1 MTSFS
6 MESDVR
12 TEYHALRSTAG
23 VHLLRR
29 DVIRVSGPDAAP
41 YLQGQ
46 CSQDVEALATADAGG
61 SGTAPITADAGGSGT
76 APITADALLLSP
88 QGKIDAYLRITRL
101 GDDEFILDTDEGFG
115 EVAIA
120 RLERF
125 RLRVK
130 VEFELV
136 PWVCMAIRGPAA
148 LGAVIGRPLLVLPVE
163 WPGLAGVDLLGP
175 GPDGGLSEWV
185 GDQAVRCG
193 DPAWEAARIEAGI
206 PVNGREVTEGSIA
219 AEVGLVDRTVSFI
232 KGCFTGQEL
241 VARIDSRGSNVARR
255 LRGVVIEDLP
265 ATKSVP
271 VGAGIWTADQEHQ
284 VGHLSSV
291 AWSPGSQSSV
301 ALATLHRRVTPPESV
316 LVRWEDAGGPRTVHA
331 MALPLPLVV

>member
-1 MTSFS
+1 VTNFS
-6 MESDVR
+6 LDSDVR
-12 TEYHALRSTAG
+12 TEYHALRSTAA

-29 DVIRVSGPDAAP
+29 DVIRVWGPGAAS

-46 CSQDVEALATADAGG
+46 CSQDVEALTSAETNAGTG
-61 SGTAPITADAGGSGT
+61 VPGTAAVSADT
-76 APITADALLLSP
+76 LLLSP
-88 QGKIDAYLRITRL
+88 QGKIDAYLRVTRMR
-101 GDDEFILDTDEGFG
+101 DDEFILDTDDGFG
-115 EVAIA
+115 EVIIA

-125 RLRVK
+125 RLRVR
-130 VEFELV
+130 VEFALV

-148 LGAVIGRPLLVLPVE
+148 TGAVIGHPRLVLPVE
-163 WPGLAGVDLLGP
+163 WPGLAGIDLLGP
-175 GPDGGLSEWV
+175 GPEGGMAEWV

-219 AEVGLVDRTVSFI
+219 AEVGLVDRTVSFT

-255 LRGVVIEDLP
+255 LTGLVIDDVP
-265 ATKSVP
+265 GGMRVP
-271 VGAGIWTADQEHQ
+271 VGTEVWTADGEHQ
-284 VGHLSSV
+284 VGQLSSV
-291 AWSPGSQSSV
+291 AWSPGSQSTV

-316 LVRWEDAGGPRTVHA
+316 VLQWDEATTAMGRQTVS
-331 MALPLPLVV
+331 ALAQPLPLVV